1 MIENPDV
8 GGPLALWRA
17 TEGKVGAEAFSRL
30 SGHAISAIDIISHA
44 HSEKMEEHYRENANK

>member
-1 MIENPDV
+1 M

-30 SGHAISAIDIISHA
+30 SSHAISAIDIISHA
-44 HSEKMEEHYRENANK
+44 HSEKMEEHYKENAKK